1 MTAARIL
8 NSWREI
14 ESHPVPSAAAPLSR
28 GTVLR
33 LVAFGFLKFR
43 ARGTE
48 SEVRVAA
55 DDLDAAYRAREEARS
70 LARDRFGCRRRG
82 GLSDRLAQIAYSE
95 RHPTSR
101 PARAARDDKRRAQMQ
116 IDLLVERA
124 DDDEDE
130 A

>member
-1 MTAARIL
+1 MTAALIL
-8 NSWREI
+8 KSWREI

-43 ARGTE
+43 ARGPE

-55 DDLDAAYRAREEARS
+55 DDLDVAYRAREEARS

-101 PARAARDDKRRAQMQ
+101 PARAARDDKRRAQ
-116 IDLLVERA
+116 IDLFVERA
-124 DDDEDE
+124 DDDEEE